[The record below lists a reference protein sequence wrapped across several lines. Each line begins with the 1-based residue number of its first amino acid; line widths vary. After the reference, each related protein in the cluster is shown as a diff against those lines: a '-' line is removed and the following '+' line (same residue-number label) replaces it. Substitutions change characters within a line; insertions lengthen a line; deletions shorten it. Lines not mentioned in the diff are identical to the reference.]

1 MKFTAS
7 DSRQR
12 PGGATG
18 VDQGALLSCR
28 RDVTGT
34 ASGSPHSPFP
44 ACRMR
49 LLITGANGFLARALQ
64 PQLPPA
70 WSIVGLAR
78 WARGA
83 DVYPLTYRDAA
94 QLLRSEAPFDGVMHF
109 AAQIRDPGT
118 GPACYLPANVD
129 LCSTLVQALPHARHV
144 LASSVSVFGPSD
156 GSPVTMATPCRPTH
170 PYGLS
175 KLAGECVV
183 GTAPSHAI
191 LRFSSLLGR
200 GMHPDTFVP
209 RIIADA
215 RRDGQITLMG
225 SGERLQNYL
234 DVRDAAALC
243 LRVLDM
249 AGNVATL
256 GIGPRSWSNREI
268 AGHVAKR
275 LGSRIVLA
283 GSDDSPS
290 SIYLRTDGIELG
302 ENARPMDETMDW
314 LVEQ

>member
-1 MKFTAS
+1 
-7 DSRQR
+7 
-12 PGGATG
+12 
-18 VDQGALLSCR
+18 
-28 RDVTGT
+28 
-34 ASGSPHSPFP
+34 
-44 ACRMR
+44 MR

-64 PQLPPA
+64 PLLPRA
-70 WSIVGLAR
+70 WGVVGLAHS
-78 WARGA
+78 ALDA

-94 QLLRSEAPFDGVMHF
+94 QLLRREDPFDGVIHL
-109 AAQIRDPGT
+109 AAQIRDAGT

-129 LCSTLVQALPHARHV
+129 LCSTLVQALPDARHV
-144 LASSVSVFGPSD
+144 LASSVSVFGPPE

-175 KLAGECVV
+175 KLAGECIVR
-183 GTAPSHAI
+183 TAPSHAI

-215 RRDGQITLMG
+215 RRNGQITLLG

-243 LRVLDM
+243 LQVLDM
-249 AGNVATL
+249 AGNVAAL
-256 GIGPRSWSNREI
+256 GIGPHSWSNREI
-268 AGHVAKR
+268 AGHIAKR
-275 LGSRIVLA
+275 LGARIVLS

-290 SIYLRTDGIELG
+290 CVYTRTDGIELG
-302 ENARPMDETMDW
+302 ENARPMDETLDW
-314 LVEQ
+314 LVEP